1 MPPTRSNQVNG
12 RVGGRKFGTLDI
24 VVPNATPDQPQ
35 KPIEEYDEDFYR
47 KMYQFFVMALSSC
60 RAVLPGM
67 KNRGG
72 GRIINVTS
80 EVFHSSIPN
89 FSGYVAAKGGQIGW
103 SRSMATEL
111 APFNITVNTV
121 ARMDSDGPAS
131 E

>member
-1 MPPTRSNQVNG
+1 MSP
-12 RVGGRKFGTLDI
+12 FHL
-24 VVPNATPDQPQ
+24 A
-35 KPIEEYDEDFYR
+35 
-47 KMYQFFVMALSSC
+47 

-103 SRSMATEL
+103 SRVWRPNWHPLTL
-111 APFNITVNTV
+111 RLI
-121 ARMDSDGPAS
+121 R
-131 E
+131 